1 MKIYVI
7 NLPQS
12 DSRRQSIEAN
22 LQQLGLDYE
31 IFPAVDGRNLT
42 LEQQAIVK
50 TEDQVYLPM
59 AGGRQLMVED
69 KLSPP
74 EIGCALSHL
83 QVYQRI
89 LDSGDDH
96 ACILEDDIFL
106 TPKFLEAIEGVNQL
120 PEDWDLVNFS
130 THIGLRNLWFAKKYH
145 FGSSKE
151 QYFQRV
157 GLCNPTL
164 DAIFNRRRFLCM
176 AVTYFIRRTACQR
189 LIDLGYPVRLP
200 SDYLMGLVAYNQ
212 LKIFRAFPMKDYYVR
227 LTDQESIITS
237 NRPRHRMVRV

>member
-12 DSRRQSIEAN
+12 TSRRQTIEAN

-31 IFPAVDGRNLT
+31 IFSAVDGRNLT

-50 TEDQVYLPM
+50 TEDQVCLPM

-89 LDSGDDH
+89 LDSCEDY
-96 ACILEDDIFL
+96 ACVLEDDIFL

-130 THIGLRNLWFAKKYH
+130 SHIGLRNWWFAKKYQ
-145 FGSSKE
+145 FGSSNE
-151 QYFQRV
+151 QYYQRV
-157 GLCNPTL
+157 GLCNPIL
-164 DAIFNRRRFLCM
+164 DAIFNRRRFLCS
-176 AVTYFIRRTACQR
+176 AVTYFIKRKACER
-189 LIDLGYPVRLP
+189 LLNLGYPVRLTA
-200 SDYLMGLVAYNQ
+200 DYLTGLVAYNQ
-212 LKIFRAFPMKDYYVR
+212 LKLFRAFPMTNYYVC
-227 LTDQESIITS
+227 LTDQESIIAP
-237 NRPRHRMVRV
+237 NRPRHRMVRI